1 VPMNSSIKVE
11 KARKRSVKR
20 KVWTI
25 GMSFMMIVM
34 AGSFWAYYHVSVSA
48 KPYIFDQIDK
58 VPHYKV
64 GLLLGTSKRV
74 KGGGYN
80 PYFLHRIHAASQ
92 LFHSGKIDYILVSGD
107 NGTMQYNEPEDMRKE
122 LVQRKVPSSRI
133 FLDYAGFR
141 TFDSVIR
148 AHKVF
153 GLDSFVVISQKFHNE
168 RALFIAQ
175 QHGIQ
180 AVGFNAQNI
189 SARSG
194 RKVMARE
201 WLARSKV
208 FLDMMTGKK
217 PKYLGETISIP

>member
-1 VPMNSSIKVE
+1 MNTTKRAEITH
-11 KARKRSVKR
+11 KRSVKR
-20 KVWTI
+20 RI
-25 GMSFMMIVM
+25 GFIGISFLMIVVV
-34 AGSFWAYYHVSVSA
+34 GSFWAYRHVSVSA
-48 KPYIFDQIDK
+48 KPYMFDRMEE
-58 VPHYKV
+58 VPHHKV

-80 PYFLHRIHAASQ
+80 PYFLHRIDAASQ

-122 LVQRKVPSSRI
+122 LVQRKVPFSRI

-175 QHGIQ
+175 QQGIQ
-180 AVGFNAQNI
+180 AVGFNAQDI